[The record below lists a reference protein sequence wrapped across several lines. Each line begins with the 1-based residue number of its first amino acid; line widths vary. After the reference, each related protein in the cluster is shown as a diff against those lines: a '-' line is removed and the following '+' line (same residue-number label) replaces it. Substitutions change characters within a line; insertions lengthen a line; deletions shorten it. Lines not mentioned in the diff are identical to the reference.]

1 MIIGITSLQKLCGL
15 GSGSEVGLGTTGGTS
30 PGLLPRPGSALRR
43 RTGGAWQ
50 CPRICRETGHAESAA
65 NGVLG
70 GQEEL
75 VQGPADPGE
84 GQPTRDKPTPA
95 PLAQMVWGSI
105 EVDLS
110 CAAVSVSASPPLPP
124 SRGGGVAHSEQEDA
138 STLITPAP
146 GDAEDGSMDSA
157 IQHVYEIRLSN

>member
-1 MIIGITSLQKLCGL
+1 MAWG
-15 GSGSEVGLGTTGGTS
+15 VGVKWGWGPGGTS

-75 VQGPADPGE
+75 VQGPADPGK
-84 GQPTRDKPTPA
+84 GQPTRDRPTSA
-95 PLAQMVWGSI
+95 PLAQMGWGSI
-105 EVDLS
+105 EAALS
-110 CAAVSVSASPPLPP
+110 CAAVSVPASPPLPP
-124 SRGGGVAHSEQEDA
+124 STGGRTVSRRMPACFSPLPLGMLRRGRRTQPF
-138 STLITPAP
+138 STFMKL
-146 GDAEDGSMDSA
+146 D
-157 IQHVYEIRLSN
+157 